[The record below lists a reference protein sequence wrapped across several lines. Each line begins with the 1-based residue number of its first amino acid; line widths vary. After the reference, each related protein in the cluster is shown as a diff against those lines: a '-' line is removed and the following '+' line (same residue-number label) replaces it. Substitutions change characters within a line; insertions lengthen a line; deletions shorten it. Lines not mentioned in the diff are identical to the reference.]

1 MLPAPSS
8 VPHFY
13 DLSDRAKLRVRG
25 ADAARYLQGQLT
37 NDVRRASPEVA
48 VYACVLTAKGRLCA
62 DVYLR
67 AEPGGDGG
75 GFLLDADAGL
85 REVLA
90 ARLERYVIADDVTVE
105 DVTDEFG
112 LLHFPGDLPV
122 NLGGNVPAAF
132 VARSDRFGGMGTDV
146 FLPIGGGSRES
157 FEAFQ
162 HDQLGLEA
170 PADEAEARRV
180 AAGVPRW
187 GAELNEDTLPPE
199 AGLEVRAISYDKGC
213 YVGQETISRLKSV
226 GHVNRHLRR
235 LRAVGPAPLV
245 AGLHL
250 HELAAA
256 GAPGPGR
263 EVGRVTSAAGG
274 FALGYVRRGLET
286 TGTRLLA
293 VMDPSDPT
301 ATAPGEVEVAGP
313 PYAPVP

>member
-1 MLPAPSS
+1 M
-8 VPHFY
+8 
-13 DLSDRAKLRVRG
+13 RG

-37 NDVRRASPEVA
+37 NDVRRASTETA

-112 LLHFPGDLPV
+112 LLHFPGGDLPV
-122 NLGGNVPAAF
+122 DLGDHVPAAF
-132 VARSDRFGGMGTDV
+132 VARADRFGGMGTDV

-157 FEAFQ
+157 FEALR
-162 HDQLGLEA
+162 HDQLGQEA
-170 PADEAEARRV
+170 PADEAETRRI

-187 GAELNEDTLPPE
+187 GAELDEDTLPPE

-213 YVGQETISRLKSV
+213 YVGQETISRLKSI

-235 LRAVGPAPLV
+235 LRAVGGPVPLA
-245 AGLHL
+245 AGSHL
-250 HELAAA
+250 HELATATGDGDGA
-256 GAPGPGR
+256 GAPAPGR
-263 EVGRVTSAAGG
+263 EVGRVTSAAGS
-274 FALGYVRRGLET
+274 FALGYVRRGLEA
-286 TGTRLLA
+286 TGTRLL
-293 VMDPSDPT
+293 VVVDPGDPT
-301 ATAPGEVEVAGP
+301 AAAAAPREVEVAGP
-313 PYAPVP
+313 PYAPVS